1 MRTSLG
7 LWDFL
12 FGKKIT
18 IDIPFPDG
26 TIRKVQVTEKWF
38 QKMQRQGKI
47 TPMSGLTV
55 KVNVLDPMGGI
66 DLNAMKDSSKL
77 WDAVM
82 EPKEH
87 YQIETWTIGKNISQ
101 EQYQRFVD
109 PETQELYVLTNYEN
123 GKSSR
128 RLVLRSFWQQ
138 GKQMMDNIDGIA
150 SQGQNER
157 KMP

>member
-1 MRTSLG
+1 
-7 LWDFL
+7 
-12 FGKKIT
+12 
-18 IDIPFPDG
+18 
-26 TIRKVQVTEKWF
+26 
-38 QKMQRQGKI
+38 
-47 TPMSGLTV
+47 MSGSTV

-66 DLNAMKDSSKL
+66 DLNATKDSSEL
-77 WDAVM
+77 WDAFM

-87 YQIETWTIGKNISQ
+87 HQVETWTIGKDISQ
-101 EQYQRFVD
+101 EQYQRFID

-128 RLVLRSFWQQ
+128 HLVLRSFWQQ
-138 GKQMMDNIDGIA
+138 GKKMMDNVDGIA